1 MSELLLSTYQ
11 ARPLL
16 AKRLVE
22 LPRKAMSSADL
33 NLTKVEVELTEEGVQ
48 FPDQIVPW
56 PLLERVATED
66 RKVFSVRDGAAK
78 ALQVFSGTTGW
89 VRSLC
94 PTESAP
100 TVLVSGIP
108 MHRIKGTDPVKDTR
122 EKMKALGIQKGRVL
136 DTATGLGYTAIA
148 AARTAKEVVT
158 IEVDASAIDLA
169 RLNPWSRELFARP
182 NIHQII
188 GDAAEE
194 IAEMPRGL
202 FSAVIHDPPTM
213 VLGGE
218 LYSGEFYCELHRVLN
233 RGGKLFHYICDP
245 DSGIGKRMWP
255 GVIKR
260 LGEAGFRRIER
271 HPEAFGVIAER
282 GT

>member
-1 MSELLLSTYQ
+1 MSSLLLSTLQ
-11 ARPLL
+11 ATPLL
-16 AKRLVE
+16 AKRSAGQSV
-22 LPRKAMSSADL
+22 KAASSSDL
-33 NLTKVEVELTEEGVQ
+33 NVSKVEVELTAEGVR
-48 FPDQIVPW
+48 FPDRMVPW
-56 PLLERVATED
+56 LLIERIAKED
-66 RKVFSVRDGAAK
+66 RKVFAVAEGEAK
-78 ALQVFSGTTGW
+78 ALQVFSESTGW

-108 MHRIKGTDPVKDTR
+108 MHRIKGTDPMEDTR

-148 AARTAKEVVT
+148 ASRAASEVVT
-158 IEVDASAIDLA
+158 IELDPAAIALA
-169 RLNPWSRELFARP
+169 RLNPWSQELFTRP
-182 NIHQII
+182 NIRQII

-194 IAEMPRGL
+194 IVEMPSGS

-218 LYSGEFYCELHRVLN
+218 LYSGEFYREMHRVLS

-245 DSGIGKRMWP
+245 ESGIGKRLWP

-260 LGEAGFRRIER
+260 LGQAGFRRIER
-271 HPEAFGVIAER
+271 HPQAFGVTAIA
-282 GT
+282 